1 MYGVIKEVILY
12 NGVVGMG
19 EDVYGDIKY
28 NLANNQHLLFFL
40 RMRLGLKSSRPF
52 GFPVP
57 PTPTPLTEMFVPVT
71 LYDPKLHKPTSW
83 TTPTSHVSDDS
94 FVASFVKGDKKP
106 LNALVQAG
114 VNYRLVPD
122 VNRSWSNYD
131 VYRLFS
137 PGLSKK
143 FLQELLDHNGPG
155 LPPSLVGR
163 GFMDGT
169 LTTTPCS
176 QDNNLRII
184 RMASLE
190 GFGKIE
196 HRGGPI
202 SVLQKLG
209 LVDQVLP
216 LSNWHFKIQKCT
228 GVTDELLAALLKNY
242 DGGLKVSQFH
252 SFFNGPTTTLIHPP
266 PPRNPPRS
274 VPFSQVRTR
283 SALVLEHPPLRLTLT
298 DVLKWGESINLV
310 NCEAAWVN
318 GPSGDCA
325 CSLEFFAPP
334 HFQDPGTVLLLGE
347 VVRTTFFVVAPKITK
362 VTVLEEKSI
371 CKSFLSVCASEQRL
385 LPKEV
390 EDNVSRILAD
400 ASYLAIFN
408 ITPSTLNTPHPP
420 LPPPG
425 PPPQSNFLNQ
435 PTPVSPVHEEK
446 KGQTSPTHTV
456 VDKGKEWDEDTSEGS
471 EDTDSEEESDNSQE
485 DSESET
491 PRMWGVESG
500 WDEIK
505 DGEVTGVCKE
515 TTNVVFNFLGEKSL
529 F

>member
-1 MYGVIKEVILY
+1 
-12 NGVVGMG
+12 
-19 EDVYGDIKY
+19 
-28 NLANNQHLLFFL
+28 
-40 RMRLGLKSSRPF
+40 
-52 GFPVP
+52 
-57 PTPTPLTEMFVPVT
+57 
-71 LYDPKLHKPTSW
+71 
-83 TTPTSHVSDDS
+83 
-94 FVASFVKGDKKP
+94 
-106 LNALVQAG
+106 
-114 VNYRLVPD
+114 
-122 VNRSWSNYD
+122 
-131 VYRLFS
+131 
-137 PGLSKK
+137 
-143 FLQELLDHNGPG
+143 
-155 LPPSLVGR
+155 
-163 GFMDGT
+163 
-169 LTTTPCS
+169 
-176 QDNNLRII
+176 
-184 RMASLE
+184 MASLE

-310 NCEAAWVN
+310 DCEAAWVN
-318 GPSGDCA
+318 GPSGYCA

-362 VTVLEEKSI
+362 VTVLDEKSI

-408 ITPSTLNTPHPP
+408 ITPVTLNTPHPP
-420 LPPPG
+420 PPTG
-425 PPPQSNFLNQ
+425 PPPQANFLNQ

-491 PRMWGVESG
+491 PPSITNQPSSSHDS
-500 WDEIK
+500 WDTPVSFFSPKRPRDEQFAVTPPDAK
-505 DGEVTGVCKE
+505 KLEVPHSPLNSHSSTLTVQQ
-515 TTNVVFNFLGEKSL
+515 S
-529 F
+529 